1 MMRALLIRG
10 MIAGVL
16 AGLAAAA
23 FSYVFGEPALE
34 RGIVFESHEDHAAAA
49 AGEAP
54 GVELVGRAVQSTFG
68 LGVAAVSYGAA
79 VGGIFALAY
88 AFAHGRLEPRTPRAT
103 AALLALMAFCVVSVV
118 PFLKYPAN
126 PPGSSDPTT
135 ISQRTGLYL
144 VMVLLSIV
152 LALGATVLDRRL
164 ARRLGDWSA
173 ALVAI
178 GAYIVT
184 VGLVATA
191 LPSINETPADFPATV
206 LYEFRLATLGSH
218 VVLWC
223 VLGLVFGALVDFR
236 QRRLRSSRQSVGAPG
251 GDE

>member
-1 MMRALLIRG
+1 MRALLIRG

-16 AGLAAAA
+16 AGLAAATFA
-23 FSYVFGEPALE
+23 YVFGEPALE
-34 RGIVFESHEDHAAAA
+34 RGIAFEGHESHAAAA

-54 GVELVGRAVQSTFG
+54 GVELVARSVQSTIG
-68 LGVAAVSYGAA
+68 LGVAVVLYGAA
-79 VGGIFALAY
+79 VGGIFALTY
-88 AFAHGRLEPRTPRAT
+88 AFAHGRLGLRTPRAT
-103 AALLALMAFCVVSVV
+103 AAVVALMAFCVVSVV
-118 PFLKYPAN
+118 PLLKYPAN

-152 LALGATVLDRRL
+152 LALGATLLDRRL
-164 ARRLGDWSA
+164 ARRLGEWNA

-178 GAYIVT
+178 AAYIVA

-206 LYEFRLATLGSH
+206 LYEFRLASLGGQL
-218 VVLWC
+218 VLWC
-223 VLGLVFGALVDFR
+223 VLGLVFGALVDLH
-236 QRRLRSSRQSVGAPG
+236 QRHLRPTRHSVSAPG
-251 GDE
+251 GGE